1 MPKRQKRAIDNAILQ
16 MEPDYPKDYF
26 DETAK
31 DLVRGLLNKDPD
43 KRLGARGPEDIMHH
57 RWFSE
62 LNWDDVAGDRYPP
75 PITPA
80 QDEINANALSQI
92 GEFTDAELKEIKLT
106 EDDEHLY
113 RNWNYT
119 NSRAFQEEIVEF
131 LRTAAVAVDPKL
143 HPPANCCCSI
153 Q

>member
-1 MPKRQKRAIDNAILQ
+1 
-16 MEPDYPKDYF
+16 MEPDYLKEYF
-26 DETAK
+26 DETTK
-31 DLVRGLLNKDPD
+31 DLVKGLLNKDPE
-43 KRLGARGPEDIMHH
+43 KRLGARGTDDILKH
-57 RWFSE
+57 RWFAD

-80 QDEINANALSQI
+80 QDEINANGLSQI
-92 GEFTDAELKEIKLT
+92 GEFADGDVKDLKIT
-106 EDDEHLY
+106 GEDNDLY

-131 LRTAAVAVDPKL
+131 LRMAAAGGDIKL
-143 HPPANCCCSI
+143 DQPTSCCCVI

>member
-1 MPKRQKRAIDNAILQ
+1 
-16 MEPDYPKDYF
+16 MEPDYPRDYF
-26 DETAK
+26 DEYSK
-31 DLVRGLLNKDPD
+31 DLVKGLLNKDPE
-43 KRLGARGPEDIMHH
+43 KRLGARGPEDIMRHA
-57 RWFSE
+57 WFRD

-92 GEFTDAELKEIKLT
+92 GEFTDADLRDLRLT
-106 EDDEHLY
+106 PEDDHLY
-113 RNWNYT
+113 RHWNYT

-131 LRTAAVAVDPKL
+131 LRVVDKQGPL
-143 HPPANCCCSI
+143 AIEPPPGCCCTI

>member
-1 MPKRQKRAIDNAILQ
+1 MQKRAIDNAILQ
-16 MEPDYPKDYF
+16 MEPDYSREYF
-26 DETAK
+26 DDSAR
-31 DLVRGLLNKDPD
+31 DLVRGLLNKDPE
-43 KRLGARGPEDIMHH
+43 KRLGARGPEDIMGH
-57 RWFSE
+57 RWFGDI
-62 LNWDDVAGDRYPP
+62 NWDDVAGDRYTP

-92 GEFTDAELKEIKLT
+92 GEFTDAELKDLKLT
-106 EDDEHLY
+106 DDDEHLY

-131 LRTAAVAVDPKL
+131 LRTAAESGNFQLDNPT
-143 HPPANCCCSI
+143 NCCCSI